1 MFSYLELVELPNGDI
16 VLQRSEDDS
25 EPLVVISFSEES
37 RQFMTAPPL
46 EVARAMIQAGI
57 QVASGDGGMAIEEAL
72 DDEDLLGDEELG
84 EHKTVH

>member
-16 VLQRSEDDS
+16 VLRRSEDDG
-25 EPLVVISFSEES
+25 EPLVVISFSNES

-57 QVASGDGGMAIEEAL
+57 QVAADDGGMAIEE
-72 DDEDLLGDEELG
+72 EIEEESLSA
-84 EHKTVH
+84 ESLSDIKTVH

>member
-1 MFSYLELVELPNGDI
+1 
-16 VLQRSEDDS
+16 
-25 EPLVVISFSEES
+25 
-37 RQFMTAPPL
+37 MTAPPL